1 MADFGFTPNLIATG
15 NINPFR
21 FVELGTANPFTGSQA
36 NAATDLVVG
45 VTDGSVRRFDASVHA
60 AANDPISLQP
70 TNTVQVE
77 AGNSFAIGALLASDS
92 SGRAITAAGAGTV
105 SCYVALEASAA
116 AGEIVRAFRFGTR
129 VLTA

>member
-21 FVELGTANPFTGSQA
+21 FVELGTATPFTGSQA
-36 NAATDLVVG
+36 NAGTDLVVG
-45 VTDGSVRRFDASVHA
+45 VADGSVRRFDASVHA
-60 AANDPISLQP
+60 AAGDPISLQP

-77 AGNSFAIGALLASDS
+77 CGGNVTTGALIASNA
-92 SGRAITAAGAGTV
+92 SGQAVVASGAGTV
-105 SCYVALEASAA
+105 ACYVALEGGAS
-116 AGEIVRAFRFGTR
+116 GEIIRAFRFGTR